1 MKKIAI
7 FQYDLGLGGIQKSL
21 INLLN
26 NLNLDEY
33 NIDLY
38 LFSKENFYNV
48 KMPTK
53 INIIYLSPFAAIC
66 KIIPF
71 KILIKYKK
79 YHIEKEYDITID
91 FNGYSNECAIA
102 ALETNSKKKII
113 WCHNDIVIKSK
124 NEWKYNILNNAF
136 KTKYKYFDEIVNVS
150 EGAKQSFIAKTK
162 IDQKKVWSIPNYID
176 AEEIIT
182 KSKKEN
188 SFTVDNKKN
197 N

>member
-124 NEWKYNILNNAF
+124 NECKYNILYNAF
-136 KTKYKYFDEIVNVS
+136 KT
-150 EGAKQSFIAKTK
+150 
-162 IDQKKVWSIPNYID
+162 NY
-176 AEEIIT
+176 
-182 KSKKEN
+182 N
-188 SFTVDNKKN
+188 SN
-197 N
+197 